1 MTKRILGVL
10 LVLAMLCGLAPAV
23 LAAPSPIS
31 TVNVTADL
39 AYDLKGLKYNTVI
52 QNFYIDTDYIY
63 VTQNAGSGTF
73 YLSRLKISGKTATY
87 VDHMTLTNC
96 GNGES
101 LAGYHYNGKLYF
113 FIGAKGLEATNYG
126 STQIARIR
134 YEAGKSYTY
143 TALNRFIHLSSST
156 ANGTSVGS
164 ANRVAV
170 AANDLF
176 TIFRIQTTDDSL
188 TYSCYYTKNLNQ
200 ALDAAQS
207 VGMETATVLGG
218 FRYSFTQAKADR
230 VIPNNSFQGLELANS
245 DMILVSGGNSGE
257 TPAIARMS
265 AGGTYQYL
273 ANITNIGTA
282 STGPISVKGDRVYIA
297 YVPSGDYANSQ
308 KLYSFVGT
316 KIGVPAV
323 TYPSATLNYTL
334 TGLKFTS
341 VIQNFYID
349 SDYLYVTQSNTTGTQ
364 YLSRLKISGTTA
376 SYVDHM
382 TLTECGNGESLAVYR
397 YNGKLYFF
405 VGAKGLE
412 ATSYHS
418 TQIARVQY
426 EPGKTYAYTDLNRFC
441 HLSNSTAAGTN
452 LGSAARVAVGA
463 NDHYTVF
470 RIELDDG
477 TTCYT
482 CYDTKALN
490 KALDSGTL
498 IAMEGTSVRSG
509 FIYHFK
515 QKKSI
520 RVIPNNSFQ
529 GVELA
534 GINNLL
540 LSGGNSG
547 ETPAVAKMNKN
558 GTYERLAYITNI
570 GTSATG
576 PIAYLNDRLYI
587 VCTGNNKIY
596 SIGGDQL
603 GIAASA
609 APAYSANAADVLKA
623 ASYMKANLDA
633 KVLPANVTIGEKS
646 CTDEQFLELACRLL
660 LNIANGTPNEAL
672 PYTDV
677 AAASSPSGTAV
688 GTVAKE
694 DYIAMA
700 RNILANIDSFRRAP
714 NYTTSATIGKMQ
726 HSYCVYMYA
735 FILDYYVRY
744 GMLPEAYASV
754 TWAGTTAAPIAPAIP
769 GVSALDLASAS
780 TIHLLPSVYPDPETN
795 DYQQNMSIVLRT
807 IEGKTIVI
815 DGGRKSY
822 DSDYLFKYLQR
833 VTGDSTP
840 HVDAWFM
847 THAHSDHH
855 GALIGIANKYA
866 SSITVDAFYHRFPT
880 EAQVNKYF
888 ADVDPAAT
896 NTNIQS
902 VLAAVGKLKNAKGG
916 AVQQVTL
923 NTIHS
928 GKCNSTFDFDDVHID
943 ILLTI
948 DDIFWAVDNI
958 STKYTATW
966 ETHNANH
973 QNQAPKQLVSEN
985 FNNSST
991 VFRITVGGKTIM
1003 ITGDASTV
1011 STIMLERY
1019 HKAHASDSSKYYSLK
1034 TDMVQIAHHGS
1045 RRGLSQA
1052 IYQTIDPEA
1061 VLWPAPLANMLND
1074 SISLYPRNWIA
1085 ALGATPYFSYQGPQV
1100 LTFAP
1105 KRSAAATT
1113 ISEELKPLVFD
1124 PEYYAE
1130 KYPELKAAYG
1140 TDEAQLYKHFVNY
1153 GLEEG
1158 RCASP
1163 YFDVRF
1169 YMNNNGEQLREHC
1182 HGDYNVAF
1190 AHFVKY
1196 VSDANERKNNPK
1208 MLSPTFDCAY
1218 YGSAYADTKALTTEL
1233 ALLQHFVTVGEAEG
1247 RAASQGFMD
1256 EKGITYHRKGTKTI
1270 VSQASCAAAGTVK
1283 YSCSDC
1289 GYSFTAQL
1297 PTTEHSPVTDGAVA
1311 PTCTAAGLTE
1321 GSHCALCDRVL
1332 LPQESIPATGHRE
1345 VIDAAVPATC
1355 KESGLTEGKHC
1366 EVCSEVLVAQQTVAP
1381 TEAHTDTDPVDN
1393 RCDVCGTRLQAA
1405 VLRFRTISLKGNIAI
1420 NYYMDLSDEVAADE
1434 NAYMLFTMEDGE
1446 EIRVPATQSERTLY
1460 QNAYYYVFTCAV
1472 SAKEMADTVLC
1483 QFFYEGGQTEVYSY
1497 SVKTYADRILAS
1509 SSSAKLRDL
1518 IYAMLNY
1525 GAASQIHFE
1534 YHTDRLANAGLTV
1547 PDYTQVTIDGFPVN
1561 TKQGTSLA
1569 TYAGASLLLTSETT
1583 LRIFFTVDSSVA
1595 EKFTVT
1601 YKGKL
1606 LPLGL
1611 RSGKYYADIPDISAK
1626 NLDDYF
1632 TLVIH
1637 DGTESAEVSYAPL
1650 SYCASIIENAKGIHD
1665 RELQDVAAAMY
1676 LYNQAANAY
1685 FPQ

>member
-10 LVLAMLCGLAPAV
+10 LVLAMLCGLVPTV
-23 LAAPSPIS
+23 LAAPSPAS
-31 TVNVTADL
+31 SANVSAEL
-39 AYDLKGLKYNTVI
+39 SYSLKGLKFGGVL

-63 VTQNAGSGTF
+63 ITQNGGSGTF
-73 YLSRLKISGKTATY
+73 YLSRLKINGTDATY

-113 FIGAKGLEATNYG
+113 FIGAKGLEATSYG
-126 STQIARIR
+126 STQIARIQ

-156 ANGTSVGS
+156 ADGTSVGS

-176 TIFRIQTTDDSL
+176 TVFRIQTTDDSL

-200 ALDAAQS
+200 ALDGGQS
-207 VGMETATVLGG
+207 IGMETAAVTGG
-218 FRYSFTQAKADR
+218 FRYSFTQTKDNR
-230 VIPNNSFQGLELANS
+230 VLPNNSFQGLELANS

-282 STGPISVKGDRVYIA
+282 STGPICVKGDRVYIA

-349 SDYLYVTQSNTTGTQ
+349 SDYIYVTQSNDTGTT
-364 YLSRLKISGTTA
+364 YLSRLKLSGTTA
-376 SYVDHM
+376 TYVDHM
-382 TLTECGNGESLAVYR
+382 TLTACGNGESLAGYR

-412 ATSYHS
+412 ATSYRS

-452 LGSAARVAVGA
+452 LGSAVRVAVGA
-463 NDHYTVF
+463 NDNYTVF

-587 VCTGNNKIY
+587 VCTGNKKIY

-677 AAASSPSGTAV
+677 AAASSPSGAAV

-714 NYTTSATIGKMQ
+714 NYTTSAAIGKMQ

-735 FILDYYVRY
+735 FLLDYYARY
-744 GMLPEAYASV
+744 NTLPESYAV
-754 TWAGTTAAPIAPAIP
+754 MAWAGSTAAPIAPNVP
-769 GVSALDLASAS
+769 GVSALDLASA
-780 TIHLLPSVYPDPETN
+780 TTVHQLPCVVPDTETG
-795 DYQQNMSIVLRT
+795 DYQQNLSVVVRT
-807 IEGKTIVI
+807 AEGKTIVF
-815 DGGRKSY
+815 DGGRY
-822 DSDYLFKYLQR
+822 GEDAEYLFKYLQR
-833 VTGDSTP
+833 VTGDATP
-840 HVDAWFM
+840 HIDAWFM
-847 THAHSDHH
+847 THAHSDHYGAFRDLVKNH
-855 GALIGIANKYA
+855 G
-866 SSITVDAFYHRFPT
+866 SQITLDAFYHRFPT
-880 EAQVNKYF
+880 NAEVDKYF
-888 ADVDPAAT
+888 AAVEPET
-896 NTNIQS
+896 RKNQISYIYNS
-902 VLAAVGKLKNAKGG
+902 VKSLKNAQGG
-916 AVQQVTL
+916 AVDIITL
-923 NTIHS
+923 NAIHT
-928 GKCNSTFDFDDVHID
+928 GKCNSTFDFGDLHID
-943 ILLTI
+943 VLLTF
-948 DDIFWAVDNI
+948 DDIKWAVDNI

-966 ETHNANH
+966 ETHNADH
-973 QNQAPKQLVSEN
+973 TSQAPKQLVSEN

-991 VFRITVGGKTIM
+991 IFRLTVGGKTLM

-1019 HKAHASDSSKYYSLK
+1019 HKSHASDAGKYYSLK
-1034 TDMVQIAHHGS
+1034 TDYVTMAHHGS

-1052 IYQTIDPEA
+1052 IYKTIDPDA
-1061 VLWPAPLANMLND
+1061 VLWPVPKTGTT
-1074 SISLYPRNWIA
+1074 SEKTQYPRQWISE
-1085 ALGATPYFSYQGPQV
+1085 LGATIYYSFEGPQA
-1100 LTFAP
+1100 LTFGT
-1105 KRSAAATT
+1105 KRSASATT
-1113 ISEELKPLVFD
+1113 ISEELKPLVFNA
-1124 PEYYAE
+1124 EYYAE
-1130 KYPELKAAYG
+1130 KYPELKVAYG
-1140 TDEAQLYKHFVNY
+1140 IDEAQLYKHFVNY

-1158 RCASP
+1158 RVASP

-1208 MLSPTFDCAY
+1208 LLSPTFDCAY
-1218 YGSAYADTKALTTEL
+1218 YGSAYADTKTLTTEL

-1256 EKGITYHRKGTKTI
+1256 EKGITYHRKGTKTL
-1270 VSQASCAAAGTVK
+1270 VSQASCATAGTVK

-1311 PTCTAAGLTE
+1311 PTCTAEGLTE

-1355 KESGLTEGKHC
+1355 KESGLTEGRHC

-1393 RCDVCGTRLQAA
+1393 HCDVCGTRLQAA

-1446 EIRVPATQSERTLY
+1446 EIRVPVTQSERTLY

-1583 LRIFFTVDSSVA
+1583 LRIFFSVDSSVA
-1595 EKFTVT
+1595 EEFTVT

-1611 RSGKYYADIPDISAK
+1611 RSGKYYADVPDISAK

-1637 DGTESAEVSYAPL
+1637 DGTDSAEVSYAPL